1 MLHRTPIIVL
11 TLFFVFGTS
20 QAFGENANDEI
31 MASFSKLEK
40 LKSYRIKT
48 TMTPSSQFAQQ
59 MEMAKQLGMDMEKLM
74 LQEVINPNL
83 RKIIMEV
90 PVVSTPG
97 MPSVANMQDM
107 KNMPQN
113 VPPMGSVQMKAYRMK
128 MYGVSNGSGFAT
140 YLDCPECQQAIDDA
154 MRQQMREYLKNLTL
168 SLVTSVEGGPTALI
182 TLAMISAA
190 EIPIEKKILEKEE
203 EGARLNQ
210 WKCRD
215 AKVERSDKTSS
226 PNLMNAKAT
235 GKAMVGA
242 EEAKSYVFS
251 VVDENSRKEM
261 PMTLCVSASSGLP
274 LKIAMSQPQ
283 GTMIM
288 EYYDFN
294 APVTIDLP
302 DCMKK

>member
-1 MLHRTPIIVL
+1 MLHRTQLIVL
-11 TLFFVFGTS
+11 TLFFVFGAS

-31 MASFSKLEK
+31 MASFSKLGT

-48 TMTPSSQFAQQ
+48 TMKPSSQFAQE
-59 MEMAKQLGMDMEKLM
+59 MEMAKQLGMNMEKLT

-97 MPSVANMQDM
+97 MPSLGNMQDM

-113 VPPMGSVQMKAYRMK
+113 IPSMGSVQMKAYRMK

-140 YLDCPECQQAIDDA
+140 YLDCPECQQAIDDE
-154 MRQQMREYLKNLTL
+154 MRQQMREFVKDLTL

-182 TLAMISAA
+182 TMAMISAA
-190 EIPIEKKILEKEE
+190 QMPIAHKVLEKEE
-203 EGARLNQ
+203 EEASLNQ

-215 AKVERSDKTSS
+215 VKVEGSDKRPS
-226 PNLMNAKAT
+226 PNLMNAKAA

-251 VVDENSRKEM
+251 VTDENSRKEM
-261 PMTLCVSASSGLP
+261 PMTLYVSASSGLP
-274 LKIAMSQPQ
+274 LEIEMSQPQ
-283 GTMIM
+283 GTMLM

-294 APVTIDLP
+294 APITIDIP
-302 DCMKK
+302 DCLKK